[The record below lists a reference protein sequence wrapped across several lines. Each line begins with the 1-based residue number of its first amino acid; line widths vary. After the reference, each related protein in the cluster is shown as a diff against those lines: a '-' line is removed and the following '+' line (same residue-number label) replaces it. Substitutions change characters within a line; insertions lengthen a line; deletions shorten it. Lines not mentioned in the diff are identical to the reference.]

1 MNHCKKD
8 TTIGSLSV
16 LQCRHPHA
24 IFSKDVDCLQLG
36 AIVWQKITSRTT
48 QLKKNNKQNNTE
60 KSNTNR
66 LLFKPL
72 QKEKNPTTCIEKWN

>member
-36 AIVWQKITSRTT
+36 AIVWQKIASRTT
-48 QLKKNNKQNNTE
+48 QLKKTTNKMT
-60 KSNTNR
+60 
-66 LLFKPL
+66 
-72 QKEKNPTTCIEKWN
+72 QKNQIPTDSYLNLCKKKKNPTTCIEKWN

>member
-24 IFSKDVDCLQLG
+24 ICSKDVDCLQLG
-36 AIVWQKITSRTT
+36 AIVWQKIASRII
-48 QLKKNNKQNNTE
+48 QLKKNPTNKMTPKNQIPTDFW
-60 KSNTNR
+60 
-66 LLFKPL
+66 LKPL
-72 QKEKNPTTCIEKWN
+72 QKEKTQLHV